1 MPRRLAW
8 LCCCWALLSGACRP
22 AEPPPPAAAPGF
34 LYRRLKSH
42 EKREMQRE
50 ILSVLGLP
58 HRPRPPPPGRLP
70 AAPRFMLDLYHALA
84 EGAEGA
90 AGAERGGRPQ
100 PPAPL
105 PPVPSAQDSAFLNDA
120 DMVMSFV
127 NLVEYDKEFTPH
139 QQHHKE
145 FKFNLSQI
153 PEGEA
158 VTAAEF
164 RIYKDC
170 VVESFKNQTFLISI
184 YQVLQEH
191 PNRASDLFLL
201 DTRAVWASEEGW
213 LEFDVTATSNMWV
226 MNPQHNMGLQLSVV
240 THDGFSVNPREAGLI
255 GRDGPYDKQPFMVAF
270 FKVSEVHV
278 RTTRSAASRR
288 RQQNRNRSTQ
298 AQDVSRVSTV
308 TDYNSSDLKTACR
321 KHELYVSFQDLGWQ
335 DWIIAPKG
343 YAANYCDGEC
353 SFPLNAHMNATNHAI
368 VQTLVHLMNPDYVPK
383 PCCAPTKL
391 NAISVL
397 YFDDNSNVILK
408 KYRNMVVRACGC
420 H

>member
-1 MPRRLAW
+1 TSRQLIASYKQLYDPLRF
-8 LCCCWALLSGACRP
+8 LSCEYVDYDFFYSLTGIFNLKKSGFCGPMLTRKLSSGYNRFVPVGVPKQQAGIRAVFC
-22 AEPPPPAAAPGF
+22 PGF
-34 LYRRLKSH
+34 LLVS
-42 EKREMQRE
+42 
-50 ILSVLGLP
+50 
-58 HRPRPPPPGRLP
+58 
-70 AAPRFMLDLYHALA
+70 FW
-84 EGAEGA
+84 
-90 AGAERGGRPQ
+90 
-100 PPAPL
+100 
-105 PPVPSAQDSAFLNDA
+105 AFE
-120 DMVMSFV
+120 
-127 NLVEYDKEFTPH
+127 VEYDKEFSPR
-139 QQHHKE
+139 QRHHKE

-164 RIYKDC
+164 RVYKDC
-170 VVESFKNQTFLISI
+170 VVGSFKNQTFLISI

-191 PNRASDLFLL
+191 QHRDSDLFLL
-201 DTRAVWASEEGW
+201 DTRVVWASEEGW
-213 LEFDVTATSNMWV
+213 LEFDITATSNLWV
-226 MNPQHNMGLQLSVV
+226 VTPQYNMGLQLSVV
-240 THDGFSVNPREAGLI
+240 TQDGLHVNPRAAGLV

-278 RTTRSAASRR
+278 RTTRSASSRR
-288 RQQNRNRSTQ
+288 RQQSRNRSTQ
-298 AQDVSRVSTV
+298 SQDVSRGSSAS
-308 TDYNSSDLKTACR
+308 DYNSSELKTACK

-368 VQTLVHLMNPDYVPK
+368 VQTLVHLMNPEYVPK